1 MKTRDLPRKY
11 LLLLLVYNGHEA
23 LSNELTLNLTC
34 LRGSYLAHHLLT
46 GDLSSLL
53 EFTHVFTVTLA
64 LLLLCVG
71 TASLKGGGGNT
82 LHSESGNW
90 SESL

>member
-1 MKTRDLPRKY
+1 MKTRDFLRKH
-11 LLLLLVYNGHEA
+11 LLLLLVYNGQEA
-23 LSNELTLNLTC
+23 LSNELILKLTC

-53 EFTHVFTVTLA
+53 EFAHIFTVTLTF
-64 LLLLCVG
+64 LLLCVG

-82 LHSESGNW
+82 LYSESGDW